1 MVRAMGENNIHIV
14 QLKAFKRFL
23 RSFDDAIRAGD
34 IGSQRSAFIHSG
46 GDSSRANSLFPR
58 QTHVVRPAAA
68 PKQFGGNDEIRTLHV
83 QFLEDTTPG
92 KIPHLNE
99 FLTKECCP
107 MTSVETDISIS
118 AFPEA
123 YPSAVSNLSK
133 GH

>member
-1 MVRAMGENNIHIV
+1 MMLFEPAILEVSVRH
-14 QLKAFKRFL
+14 
-23 RSFDDAIRAGD
+23 SFIPAGTVAERHLLD
-34 IGSQRSAFIHSG
+34 
-46 GDSSRANSLFPR
+46 SLFPR

-107 MTSVETDISIS
+107 MTSVKTDISIS